1 MKSEKILKTTAAQQ
15 KVNEEKD
22 VTMSERV
29 LSVRIE
35 TRSQNVRKD
44 LEEVI
49 TSVGGMQI
57 RDVSDPGG
65 YDLFIVD
72 INDEH
77 GKDLHFVAN
86 ILTAGVAGEVFLTSS
101 KTNPEILIEAL
112 RIGAK
117 EFFPQPLNV
126 EEVKS
131 ALIKFKARAQKD
143 RGKVIAAPVRR
154 GKIIDVL
161 GSKGG
166 VGTTT
171 VAVNLATSLASMEG
185 VQSVALMDMN
195 LLFGDIPLFLG
206 IEPVFDW
213 MEVAKNISR
222 LDATYLMS
230 TLYKHHSGIYVL
242 PSPSKLMDEYKVT
255 PQVIESLLKLMH
267 TLFDYVVIDSGQS
280 FDDVSKVIM
289 KMSDK
294 VLLVTLLSLP
304 CLINVK
310 RLQTTFR
317 GMGYPHDAS
326 VEIIVN
332 RFHKN
337 SIVSMTEAEKNLD
350 KKFLWTIPN
359 DYQTTMSAINQGKP
373 LVALK
378 TESQITRNFLDFASA
393 LSGKA
398 QAKRNGVSWFKYL
411 KDKS

>member
-1 MKSEKILKTTAAQQ
+1 MKSEKIIKTPAGQQ

-22 VTMSERV
+22 MTTSQRI

-35 TRSQNVRKD
+35 TRAQKLRKD
-44 LEEVI
+44 LEELI
-49 TSVGGMQI
+49 ASVGGMQI
-57 RDVSDPGG
+57 KDMSDPGG

-72 INDEH
+72 IGEEH
-77 GKDLHFVAN
+77 GKDLQFVAN
-86 ILTAGVAGEVFLTSS
+86 ILSASVAGEVFLTSP
-101 KTNPEILIEAL
+101 KTSSEILIEAL

-117 EFFPQPLNV
+117 EFFPQPLNG
-126 EEVKS
+126 EEVKD
-131 ALIKFKARAQKD
+131 ALIKFKVRAQKD
-143 RGKVIAAPVRR
+143 RVKVIAAPAKR

-171 VAVNLATSLASMEG
+171 VAVNLATSLAGMEG

-213 MEVAKNISR
+213 MEVARNISR

-242 PSPSKLMDEYKVT
+242 PSPSKLMDEYKIT

-289 KMSDK
+289 RMSDK

-310 RLQTTFR
+310 RLQNTFR
-317 GMGYPHDAS
+317 SLGYPHDAN
-326 VEIIVN
+326 VEIVVN

-337 SIVSMTEAEKNLD
+337 STVSMAEAEKNLD

-373 LVALK
+373 LIALK
-378 TESQITRNFLDFASA
+378 TESQISKNFLDFASA

-398 QAKRNGVSWFKYL
+398 QAKRNGFSWFKYL
-411 KDKS
+411 KDKT

>member
-1 MKSEKILKTTAAQQ
+1 MKSEKIAKTAAATQ
-15 KVNEEKD
+15 KVSEEKD
-22 VTMSERV
+22 TTMSERI

-44 LEEVI
+44 LEDFI
-49 TSVGGMQI
+49 AAVGGMQI
-57 RDVSDPGG
+57 KDMSDPGG
-65 YDLFIVD
+65 YDLIIVD
-72 INDEH
+72 VGEEH
-77 GKDLHFVAN
+77 GKDLQFVAN
-86 ILTAGVAGEVFLTSS
+86 ILAAGVAGEVFLTSL
-101 KTNPEILIEAL
+101 KTSPEILIEAL

-117 EFFPQPLNV
+117 EFFPQPLNGEDV
-126 EEVKS
+126 RN
-131 ALIKFKARAQKD
+131 ALIKFKARAQRD
-143 RGKVIAAPVRR
+143 RAKVIAAPAKR

-171 VAVNLATSLASMEG
+171 TAVNLATSLASMEG

-206 IEPVFDW
+206 IEPMFDW

-242 PSPSKLMDEYKVT
+242 PSPSKLTDEYKVT

-280 FDDVSKVIM
+280 FDDISKVIM
-289 KMSDK
+289 RMSDK

-310 RLQTTFR
+310 RLQDTFR
-317 GMGYPHDAS
+317 TLGYPHDAN
-326 VEIIVN
+326 VEIVVN

-337 SIVSMTEAEKNLD
+337 STVSMAEAEKNLD

-373 LVALK
+373 LIALK
-378 TESQITRNFLDFASA
+378 TESPITKNFLDFASS

-398 QAKRNGVSWFKYL
+398 QAKRDGFSWFKYL